1 MMSKIVLNFISFVC
15 TKVND
20 VFNGIL
26 LFKNNISKE
35 CISKFLTI
43 FLIVIMIFSSGYFIG
58 VYNTK
63 NAIHQQYLNFSDKY
77 YNDLDEYFIIKYLEK
92 SKNEGNNEIDKIVA
106 QAALTNSKIEGLSTI
121 AYLITNNFS
130 NLWWERDNEY
140 FWRNEYGG
148 NNNFN
153 HKYFGNEP
161 KYGYDILG
169 RLRAQEGTSFH
180 NKPYW
185 IAYMK
190 TGACQEL
197 AVLFNET
204 ANRAGFETRIV
215 HNPNED
221 HVWNEIWI
229 NETWLYADI
238 DCYHNKNG
246 QNWLGNTSEYRK
258 NCINFSEDSSIY
270 IFPNKDQKDDITINY
285 Y

>member
-1 MMSKIVLNFISFVC
+1 MFISVC
-15 TKVND
+15 
-20 VFNGIL
+20 L
-26 LFKNNISKE
+26 SE
-35 CISKFLTI
+35 
-43 FLIVIMIFSSGYFIG
+43 SG
-58 VYNTK
+58 K
-63 NAIHQQYLNFSDKY
+63 IHQEYF
-77 YNDLDEYFIIKYLEK
+77 NDLDEYFKLKYLEISK
-92 SKNEGNNEIDKIVA
+92 TEGNIEIDNIVSKASSKNSQIEELNTIV
-106 QAALTNSKIEGLSTI
+106 
-121 AYLITNNFS
+121 YLITNNFT
-130 NLWWERDNEY
+130 NPWWDNGTY
-140 FWRNEYGG
+140 FWENELDGKII
-148 NNNFN
+148 FN
-153 HKYFGNEP
+153 HKYFGNIHAG
-161 KYGYDILG
+161 YGYDKNG
-169 RLRAQEGTSFH
+169 RLRALNGTSFY

-215 HNPNED
+215 HNPDED
-221 HVWNEIWI
+221 HVWNEIRI

>member
-1 MMSKIVLNFISFVC
+1 MHNSKNSVLKKIASVYFILFTIVFFSGCLSETSKI
-15 TKVND
+15 
-20 VFNGIL
+20 
-26 LFKNNISKE
+26 
-35 CISKFLTI
+35 
-43 FLIVIMIFSSGYFIG
+43 
-58 VYNTK
+58 
-63 NAIHQQYLNFSDKY
+63 HQEYID
-77 YNDLDEYFIIKYLEK
+77 DLDDYFTIKYLEK
-92 SKNEGNNEIDKIVA
+92 SKTEGNIEIDNIVLKA
-106 QAALTNSKIEGLSTI
+106 SANNSSIEALNTI
-121 AYLITNNFS
+121 AYLITNNFT
-130 NLWWERDNEY
+130 NPWWDNGTY
-140 FWRNEYGG
+140 FWKNELDGKIKY
-148 NNNFN
+148 N
-153 HKYFGNEP
+153 HKYFGNI
-161 KYGYDILG
+161 KTGYGYDKHG
-169 RLRAQEGTSFH
+169 RLRAFPGTSFY

-215 HNPNED
+215 HNPDED
-221 HVWNEIWI
+221 HVWNEIRI

-270 IFPNKDQKDDITINY
+270 FFPSKDQKDDITINY